1 MYFGYLKDISSNY
14 NKLIS
19 KKQGGKSLSSPEGF
33 GFFFEKQG
41 GKFLSSPEGF
51 GFFFEKQGGI
61 EILWESMLLLV
72 LQAVSVRKL
81 KNC

>member
-1 MYFGYLKDISSNY
+1 MRFGYLKDISSNY

-41 GKFLSSPEGF
+41 G
-51 GFFFEKQGGI
+51 I

-72 LQAVSVRKL
+72 LKAVSVQKL